1 MYLAYLERLMDNA
14 SAHQPGALDR
24 WFGITASG
32 STVRQE
38 LLAGVVTFMT
48 MAYIIFVNPLI
59 LSAAGMPL
67 PAVIAATCIGAALP
81 CLLMGLWANY
91 PLALASGMGLNA
103 ALVAYAN
110 QPGMTWQT
118 MMGVIVVEGV
128 IILLLVLTKVREQV
142 MNSIPMN
149 LKRSIGVGIG
159 LFIAFLGLQQMGWV
173 SKGDG
178 PVFLKHGMFTV
189 KTTLLATVGLLFM
202 AVLLAWR
209 VRGAILLGILV
220 TFGFAWLSDV
230 ITHPE
235 SPLVRLPSSPIS
247 TPDFSTFA
255 QADIMGALKPGL
267 LAVIFAFLITD
278 FFDTMGTVIAVAG
291 QGGYLDK
298 DGRLPRLNRVLAV
311 DSIAAIWGGLCGAS
325 SVTSYIESASGV
337 SQGGRTGLVTVTVAV
352 LFLLSLFFSPII
364 GAVPAV
370 ATAPVLL
377 IVGFLMMAEVRGM
390 DFYTPEDGLPAFLTL
405 LLIPLGQSISFG
417 IGLGIISY
425 VLIRCLRGKGR
436 EVSPWLYAIAALFLA
451 SFIWGL

>member
-1 MYLAYLERLMDNA
+1 MGTENA
-14 SAHQPGALDR
+14 RPTGALDR

-32 STVRQE
+32 STVKQE

-59 LSAAGMPL
+59 LAGAGMPI
-67 PAVIAATCIGAALP
+67 PAVIAATCLGAALP

-103 ALVAYAN
+103 ALVAYAT

-118 MMGVIVVEGV
+118 MMGVIVVEGI
-128 IILLLVLTKVREQV
+128 IILALVLTQVREQV
-142 MNSIPMN
+142 MHAIPLN

-173 SKGDG
+173 AKGDG
-178 PVFLKHGMFTV
+178 PVFLKHGVFTV
-189 KTTLLATVGLLFM
+189 RTTLLATSGLLFM
-202 AVLLAWR
+202 ALLLAWR
-209 VRGAILLGILV
+209 VRGAIILGIAV
-220 TFGFAWLSDV
+220 TFGLAWVTDV
-230 ITHPE
+230 ATQAAE
-235 SPLVRLPSSPIS
+235 PLVHLPKTLVA
-247 TPDFSTFA
+247 TPDFSTFG
-255 QADIMGALKPGL
+255 QADILGALKPGL

-278 FFDTMGTVIAVAG
+278 FFDTMGTVIAVGG
-291 QGGYLDK
+291 QGGFLDK
-298 DGRLPRLNRVLAV
+298 EGRLPRLNRVLAV
-311 DSIAAIWGGLCGAS
+311 DSIGAIWGGLCGAS

-337 SQGGRTGLVTVTVAV
+337 SQGGRTGLVSVTVAG

-390 DFYTPEDGLPAFLTL
+390 DFHTPEEGLPAFLTM

-425 VLIRCLRGKGR
+425 VLIRVLRGKSR
-436 EVSPWLYAIAALFLA
+436 EVSPWLYAIAILFMA
-451 SFIWGL
+451 DFIWGL